1 MGDQQKCPK
10 CPSHTLGPSR
20 CSQEYAGGTW
30 SRKEAIDLFGQAAV
44 MEDPARKPSKGDVP
58 LVEPRAAM
66 KKRWTGG
73 TAMKAMT
80 KTIVAVKSVGIM
92 MTPNHPM

>member
-58 LVEPRAAM
+58 LV
-66 KKRWTGG
+66 G
-73 TAMKAMT
+73 
-80 KTIVAVKSVGIM
+80 
-92 MTPNHPM
+92 N

>member
-44 MEDPARKPSKGDVP
+44 MEDPARKPSK
-58 LVEPRAAM
+58 VEGLQR
-66 KKRWTGG
+66 
-73 TAMKAMT
+73 
-80 KTIVAVKSVGIM
+80 S
-92 MTPNHPM
+92 